1 MATTNVLGAPTVS
14 TVPRRLRRDKRVL
27 KWVLL
32 GLMVVA
38 GSALAWR
45 IAIREKPVELHYAT
59 VAIDRGPIAA
69 KVTANGTL
77 SALMTV
83 SVGSQVSG
91 RIESLHADFDSRVQK
106 GQVVATIDPSF
117 FRAAV
122 AQARANHRA
131 AQAAVERARA
141 QVEQAE
147 RNRLRAKSLY
157 EKGVVSKSELETM
170 GANADVA
177 RADVT
182 AARASV
188 RQTKAALDQAELN
201 LRYTTITSPI
211 DGVVISRN
219 VDVGQTVAATL
230 QAPTLFTIANDL
242 TRMQVDTSV
251 AEADIGKVQPGMKVS
266 FTVDAH
272 PGRTFVGKVRQ
283 VRNDA
288 KTVQSVVTYDA
299 VIDVDNAEHLL
310 RPGMTTSVSFVH
322 ARRADARRIPNSAL
336 RFRPDPTTLS
346 AMQNGRSLP
355 DVRPDERVVWVLRQG
370 QPTTVPLRL
379 GISDGTHT
387 EIVDGLLQPGDLA
400 IVEVEGS
407 GVKRTP

>member
-1 MATTNVLGAPTVS
+1 MSTTSVLGTAPVS
-14 TVPRRLRRDKRVL
+14 TTPRRPRLDKRVL
-27 KWVLL
+27 KWALL
-32 GLMVVA
+32 GLVVVA
-38 GSALAWR
+38 ASTFAWR
-45 IAIREKPVELHYAT
+45 IGTRAKPVDLHYAT
-59 VAIDRGPIAA
+59 VTIDRGPIAA

-77 SALMTV
+77 SALITV

-91 RIESLHADFDSRVQK
+91 RIESLHADFDSRVKK
-106 GQVVATIDPSF
+106 GQVVATIEPSF

-122 AQARANHRA
+122 AQAKANHRA

-141 QVEQAE
+141 QVQQAE
-147 RNRLRAKSLY
+147 RNRQRAQSLY
-157 EKGVVSKSELETM
+157 TKGVVSKSELETM
-170 GANADVA
+170 GANEGVA

-182 AARASV
+182 AAQASV

-230 QAPTLFTIANDL
+230 QAPILFTIANDL

-251 AEADIGKVQPGMKVS
+251 AEADIGKVKPGMKVT

-272 PGRTFVGKVRQ
+272 PGRTFEGTVRQ

-288 KTVQSVVTYDA
+288 KTVQNVVTYDA
-299 VIDVDNAEHLL
+299 VIDVDNAERLL
-310 RPGMTTSVSFVH
+310 RPGMTTSVTFVH
-322 ARRADARRIPNSAL
+322 ARRADVSRIPNAAL

-355 DVRPDERVVWVLRQG
+355 EVRSDERVVWLLRQG
-370 QPTTVPLRL
+370 QPATVPLRL

-387 EIVDGLLQPGDLA
+387 EIVAGSAQPGDLA
-400 IVEVEGS
+400 IVEVDGN